1 MTTARRIRMKT
12 TRGLSLG
19 LLTGLVLMALSLA
32 SCGQNSDKNLKSENK
47 SIGSDTSSGDHATNS
62 WPQAQNS
69 QMVPDEVLVKFNP
82 DTQPQIIERIQ
93 NELQLKTIRKFRS
106 SNLFLMKIT
115 DGTAVEAVIQKLKT
129 YSVVEYAE
137 PNYVVKANP

>member
-1 MTTARRIRMKT
+1 MKT

-32 SCGQNSDKNLKSENK
+32 NCGQNSDKNLKSENK
-47 SIGSDTSSGDHATNS
+47 SMGSDISNGDHTANS

-93 NELQLKTIRKFRS
+93 NELQLKTVRKFRS

>member
-1 MTTARRIRMKT
+1 MKA
-12 TRGLSLG
+12 TRGLSLS
-19 LLTGLVLMALSLA
+19 LLTGLVLVVLSLA
-32 SCGQNSDKNLKSENK
+32 CCGQNSDKNLKSENK
-47 SIGSDTSSGDHATNS
+47 SIGPDISRGNHAENS

-69 QMVPDEVLVKFNP
+69 RMVPDEVLVKFNP
-82 DTQPQIIERIQ
+82 DTQPQIIDRIQ
-93 NELQLKTIRKFRS
+93 IELHLRTVRKFRS

-137 PNYVVKANP
+137 PNYVVKANPED

>member
-19 LLTGLVLMALSLA
+19 LLTGLVFMALSLA
-32 SCGQNSDKNLKSENK
+32 NCGQNSDKNLKSENK
-47 SIGSDTSSGDHATNS
+47 SMGSDISSGDHAANS

>member
-1 MTTARRIRMKT
+1 MKT

-32 SCGQNSDKNLKSENK
+32 SCGQNSDKNLKSGNK
-47 SIGSDTSSGDHATNS
+47 SIGSDISSGDHAANS

-93 NELQLKTIRKFRS
+93 NELQLKTVRKFRS